1 MTGVV
6 VAALLVFF
14 QMAALGGESPD
25 KSRYNLFRPTPD
37 ALLREMATDRPD
49 KTESAYSVDAG
60 HFQVEMDLLSYTYDR
75 SDTETLE
82 AWAIAPINLKVGVL
96 NNVDLQIIAESYNIQ
111 RTKDRSTNSS
121 TRLSGF
127 GDLLLRC
134 KTNLW
139 GNDGGPTALSVMPFM
154 KLPTNQNGLGN
165 RAVEGGVIFP
175 FAMDLPADWGFG
187 AQAEVDYIQNSGNS
201 DYHGEFINTVTVSH
215 DIIGKLGGYVELFSN
230 VSDPIRGKMGRHL
243 RLRVHLRSY
252 ARHSARCRHEH
263 RVDGRG
269 GRSQPVHRAFDAVLS
284 VGALAATVPWA
295 VIPSGA
301 KRSRRTRLDSGDVD
315 NNTTGFLDF
324 ARDDGSHTA
333 HWLVATFSE
342 SACA

>member
-1 MTGVV
+1 MHFSGMVTLFGV
-6 VAALLVFF
+6 F
-14 QMAALGGESPD
+14 QIAHAFAGESPD
-25 KSRYNLFRPTPD
+25 KSGYNLFRPTPD

-60 HFQVEMDLLSYTYDR
+60 HYQIEMDLLSYTYDR
-75 SDTETLE
+75 SDGETLE
-82 AWAIAPINLKVGVL
+82 GWGIAPINMKVGVL

-111 RTKDRSTNSS
+111 QTKDRSTNSS

-139 GNDGGPTALSVMPFM
+139 GNDGGPTALSVMPFV

-187 AQAEVDYIQNSGNS
+187 AQAEVDYIQDSGSS

-215 DIIGKLGGYVELFSN
+215 DIVGKLGGYVELFSN
-230 VSDPIRGKMGRHL
+230 VSTER
-243 RLRVHLRSY
+243 
-252 ARHSARCRHEH
+252 
-263 RVDGRG
+263 
-269 GRSQPVHRAFDAVLS
+269 
-284 VGALAATVPWA
+284 
-295 VIPSGA
+295 GA
-301 KRSRRTRLDSGDVD
+301 K
-315 NNTTGFLDF
+315 
-324 ARDDGSHTA
+324 
-333 HWLVATFSE
+333 WIATFDFGFTYAITRDIQLDAGMNIGLTDPADDLNPFLGLSMRY
-342 SACA
+342 